1 MICALG
7 ISAAVETCQLACRN
21 IVEACPERQV
31 HPTIVSSTC
40 VQLTCVVPHPHL
52 KAISCASSSPKPN
65 IMPFTNGNNR
75 FIAAPLAKLQNVGGL
90 YTTTL
95 CSWLVLSLL
104 LLLVLEEDCGGEV
117 DGGESDENASDSEG
131 MVRPEADRSWGGVG
145 SSSDDILKEEMILTG
160 RFRI

>member
-1 MICALG
+1 
-7 ISAAVETCQLACRN
+7 
-21 IVEACPERQV
+21 
-31 HPTIVSSTC
+31 
-40 VQLTCVVPHPHL
+40 
-52 KAISCASSSPKPN
+52 
-65 IMPFTNGNNR
+65 MPFTNGNSR

-95 CSWLVLSLL
+95 CSWLVLSL

-145 SSSDDILKEEMILTG
+145 SSSDDILEEEMILTG

>member
-1 MICALG
+1 
-7 ISAAVETCQLACRN
+7 
-21 IVEACPERQV
+21 
-31 HPTIVSSTC
+31 
-40 VQLTCVVPHPHL
+40 
-52 KAISCASSSPKPN
+52 
-65 IMPFTNGNNR
+65 MPFTNGNNR